1 MKKAII
7 SSLAA
12 ATFCISAAA
21 TDIVDNVG
29 INGFQTERS
38 GDFLILDLNMNLEKL
53 HVASN
58 QCVLLTPRI
67 VNGNDSITLPA
78 VAVYGRRRYY
88 YYLRNNG
95 DDMLSGKDE
104 MTFLAKDKP
113 AEIDYHRV
121 FGYQEWMDGAKVT
134 LQRVDRGCCSDIL
147 RQQYGEIGRHHEKF
161 FPELVYIQP
170 KENREKRR
178 ELTGQA
184 FIDFPVDQTV
194 IYPDYRRNTIELA
207 KIRNTIDTIRNDRD
221 ARIDT
226 VWLKGFASPESPYRH
241 NTDLAI
247 GRTAALK
254 KYIQQLYRFDNV
266 TMLTDYE
273 PEDWA
278 GLRKFVDETNLDHRD
293 EILALIDSDMDPDA
307 KEAKIKKLYP
317 ADYKFMHQEFYPALR
332 HTDYRV
338 SYVIRTYSD
347 PAEILAVMRE
357 KPQKLDQRE
366 FYIASSEFE
375 PGTDEFAEVFET
387 AVRMYPDDPVANL
400 NAANAA
406 MRRGDLDGADRYI
419 LKAGDSPEALYARGA
434 IAIRKKD
441 YTTARHYL
449 ELASKAG
456 LRQADITLEELNMRT
471 EYKTRNGEK
480 Y

>member
-12 ATFCISAAA
+12 AAVCFPAAA

-53 HVASN
+53 RVASN

-95 DDMLSGKDE
+95 DGMLSGKDE

-113 AEIDYHRV
+113 ADIDYHQL

-134 LQRVDRGCCSDIL
+134 LQRTDRGCCSDIL
-147 RQQYGEIGRHHEKF
+147 KQQYGEIGRHHEKF
-161 FPELVYIQP
+161 FPELVYIRP

-207 KIRNTIDTIRNDRD
+207 RIRNTIDTIRNDRD

-266 TMLTDYE
+266 VMLTDYE

-278 GLRKFVDETNLDHRD
+278 GLRKFVYDTNLDHRD

-307 KEAKIKKLYP
+307 KEARIKKLYP
-317 ADYKFMHQEFYPALR
+317 ADYRFMLQEFYPALR

-347 PAEILAVMRE
+347 PKEILAVMRE

-366 FYIASSEFE
+366 FYIAASEFE
-375 PGTDEFAEVFET
+375 PGTDEFTEVFET

-441 YTTARHYL
+441 YKTARHYL
-449 ELASKAG
+449 GLASKAG
-456 LRQADITLEELNMRT
+456 LRQADITLEELDERQ
-471 EYKTRNGEK
+471 K
-480 Y
+480 